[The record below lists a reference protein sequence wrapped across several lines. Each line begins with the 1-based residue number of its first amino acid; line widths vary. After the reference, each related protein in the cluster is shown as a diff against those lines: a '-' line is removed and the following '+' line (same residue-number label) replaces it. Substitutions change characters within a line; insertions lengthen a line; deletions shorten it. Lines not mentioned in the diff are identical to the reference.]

1 MHRSSRVRTAA
12 IGGLCALGL
21 AGCQFNLQGLPSPGG
36 GPPGDSYKLTAVFDD
51 VLNLPQRAQVKLD
64 GVVVGQVTT
73 IRLDN
78 YRGVVD
84 MAIAR
89 NIRLPGGTTA
99 EIRFTTPL
107 GEDYVSL
114 TKPTQAS
121 GPDLTDGSTLGESQT
136 SSAPTIEDTF
146 ALLSAVLNGGGLDQ
160 LRTIIV
166 ELNKAFAGHEPQARD
181 LLDQLGRLVTA
192 LNARTGDIDHALTA
206 LNTLSA
212 ELNGQSSVIAQ
223 GLENIAPALQVL
235 ASEAGDFDALLTHL
249 GKLGTV
255 GSRVINDSRE
265 AFVADLRELGPV
277 VDTLVGI
284 RGQLGTTLDSLAAF
298 GPAAAA
304 AAPGDYL
311 QIAGVVNAVL
321 SDNSSGGSGG
331 PPPLPL
337 PLPLPLAQPAL
348 GGDAARTVLGSAL
361 P

>member
-1 MHRSSRVRTAA
+1 MLRPTRLLTAT

-36 GPPGDSYKLTAVFDD
+36 GPPGDSYKLTAVFGD

-73 IRLDN
+73 IRLAKDK
-78 YRGVVD
+78 GVVD
-84 MAIAR
+84 MLIGR
-89 NIRLPGGTTA
+89 NIHLPGGTTA

-107 GEDYVSL
+107 GEDYISL
-114 TKPTQAS
+114 NRPAQAS
-121 GPDLTDGSTLGESQT
+121 GPDLTDGSTLGEAQT
-136 SSAPTIEDTF
+136 SSAPTLEDTF

-166 ELNKAFAGHEPQARD
+166 ELNKAIGGHEPQARD
-181 LLDQLGRLVTA
+181 LIDQLGRLVGA

-206 LNTLSA
+206 LDTLST

-249 GKLGTV
+249 GQLGAV
-255 GSRVINDSRE
+255 GSRVINQSRE

-277 VDTLVGI
+277 VDALVGI
-284 RGQLGTTLDSLAAF
+284 RGQLGSTLDALAAF

-304 AAPGDYL
+304 VAPGDYL
-311 QIAGVVNAVL
+311 QVTGIVNAVL
-321 SDNSSGGSGG
+321 SSSGGSSGS
-331 PPPLPL
+331 PLPL
-337 PLPLPLAQPAL
+337 PLPLPLSAPAG
-348 GGDAARTVLGSAL
+348 GGDAARTLLGSAL